1 MKQWRTLGPHSTSE
15 GVMWVM
21 TQSWRSTFWVVQ
33 SFRVHILHSRL
44 VTSSNYRCPK
54 LQKKS
59 LGVKSKMSFNPEK
72 FTYWTPKS
80 WRFGMM
86 SFPLKKG
93 MIFSFQPF
101 APDVGCLS
109 KLKLIW
115 TNFAI
120 FLKEGL
126 FLIVFWFRFSFTENL
141 WIALRVGFPF
151 NIFCSGEAWYTLD
164 NCHLEPKNHPMKKG
178 KSSEP
183 NLHDFGFKMLIFQGV
198 LATRIIPVSK

>member
-126 FLIVFWFRFSFTENL
+126 FLLFFGSDYLLLKI
-141 WIALRVGFPF
+141 
-151 NIFCSGEAWYTLD
+151 
-164 NCHLEPKNHPMKKG
+164 
-178 KSSEP
+178 
-183 NLHDFGFKMLIFQGV
+183 FGFLCGSVFLLTYFVQVKHGTPWTIAIWNLKTTQWKRENHLNQTSMTLG
-198 LATRIIPVSK
+198 SKC